1 MIRHRVA
8 TLGSI
13 LLAAATAVG
22 QDEYVLNRYESQY
35 GQPVDVSLSD
45 LVMGGSAYEGRAVRT
60 KGNLSLETIQT
71 TRVYLLRDNMGNK
84 VFIYPVPD
92 LSGDWDFNA
101 MKMLGGE
108 VEVTGVFASASGA
121 SSMQQGLSQGGGVI
135 QFWKYLGPPEENEK
149 LVSDAATLSLETLV
163 ARAARMEGK
172 TVRVAGQFRGRNLFG
187 DLPASSEKS
196 RADWVIKDD
205 VYSVWVTG
213 KKPKGSG
220 WALDPSLKRD
230 TGKWIE
236 VIGRVETRG
245 NYVYLRAVKVMPGAP
260 PKPDSKAQA
269 PAPPPEKPKVPPIVV
284 FALPLDGEAEVPPQ
298 SRFVVQFSKDMDE
311 ATFKGR
317 VVLRYVGRLMPGDR
331 ELDGVT
337 ISYDGGRRA
346 LTVDPGDVLRN
357 GRQMELL
364 LLPGIVDVD
373 GLALEPR
380 PGRAVGVA
388 VDVLR
393 YRIGG

>member
-1 MIRHRVA
+1 MIRNRLA
-8 TLGSI
+8 ILGPL
-13 LLAAATAVG
+13 LLAATTAVA
-22 QDEYVLNRYESQY
+22 QDEYVLSRYEQMY
-35 GQPVDVSLSD
+35 GQPIDVSISD
-45 LVMGGSAYEGRAVRT
+45 LGIGGGSYEGRAVRT
-60 KGNLSLETIQT
+60 KGSLSLESIRT

-84 VFIYPVPD
+84 VFIVPVPD
-92 LSGDWDFNA
+92 LSADWEFNA
-101 MKMLGGE
+101 MKMTGGE
-108 VEVTGVFASASGA
+108 VEVTGVFGSTSS
-121 SSMQQGLSQGGGVI
+121 SSMQQGMGQAAGVI
-135 QFWKYLGPPEENEK
+135 QFWKFLGPPEENEK
-149 LVSDAATLSLETLV
+149 LISDAPTLSLETLV

-172 TVRVAGQFRGRNLFG
+172 TVRVAGQFRGRNLYG
-187 DLPASSEKS
+187 DLPASSEKN
-196 RADWVIKDD
+196 RGDWVIKDD

-245 NYVYLRAVKVMPGAP
+245 NYVYLRAAKVMPGAP
-260 PKPDSKAQA
+260 PKPDSQAQA

-284 FALPLDGEAEVPPQ
+284 FALPLDGEAEVPRQ

-311 ATFKGR
+311 ETFKGR

-357 GRQMELL
+357 GRQIELL

-380 PGRAVGVA
+380 PGREVGVA